1 MTLLLKKVACVPNL
15 FAYVRFFLY
24 LCAVFCKTEQIMY
37 NKQFLDTMRKSILS
51 VALCMFA
58 ALTMT
63 AQEVDKSKVTGNA
76 DAAAKA
82 GADLQKLENGDKAW
96 KFDGTVGLN
105 AAATGLV
112 NWAAGGKNNVNGIVY
127 AKLHLL
133 YHKDAIAWETN
144 FDTDFGLTWI
154 DQDEDAFQKSSDN
167 IKLAT
172 KFGWEFKTNWY
183 LTVLGSFQ
191 SQYALGRSYET
202 GYNPIISK
210 WLAPSY
216 TDVSVGIDW
225 KKSYNGAD
233 FSIYLSPVAGRVT
246 TAYIGDK
253 WNNKYSAEYD
263 KEMGTTG
270 YNLRE
275 ALQSSIGT
283 YKYDDNGDKV
293 WRNARAEFG
302 LSFKGAIAYTYN
314 DFKLSTTLALFTP
327 YAGKGFDLKE
337 AYDKN
342 HGAGAWDALPDAD
355 RYFKYSNKNRQFG
368 LFDVDWDVALSYQ
381 FLKCLQVTLQTSLK
395 YYPGTLIEKVDKTTG
410 VASMAERCQFKGVIG
425 LGVGYSF

>member
-1 MTLLLKKVACVPNL
+1 
-15 FAYVRFFLY
+15 
-24 LCAVFCKTEQIMY
+24 
-37 NKQFLDTMRKSILS
+37 MRKSILS
-51 VALCMFA
+51 VALCLMA
-58 ALTMT
+58 ALPMM
-63 AQEVDKSKVTGNA
+63 AQEVDKAKVTNNA

-82 GADLQKLENGDKAW
+82 GADLQKLENGEKAW

-154 DQDEDAFQKSSDN
+154 DQKEDAFQKSSDN

-172 KFGWEFKTNWY
+172 KFGWEFHPTWY

-191 SQYALGRSYET
+191 SQYALGRNYVD

-233 FSIYLSPVAGRVT
+233 FSIYLSPIAGRIT
-246 TAYIGDK
+246 TAYTGEK
-253 WNNKYSAEYD
+253 WNERYT
-263 KEMGTTG
+263 KEAWLAADPTRTEADWTPAVYETMKTAGAD
-270 YNLRE
+270 LRTE
-275 ALQSSIGT
+275 LQKLNGT
-283 YKYDDNGDKV
+283 YQYNAVGEKV

-302 LSFKGAIAYTYN
+302 LSFKGSIAYTYN
-314 DFKLSTTLALFTP
+314 DFKLGTTLTLFSP
-327 YAGKGFDLKE
+327 YQGKGFSLKDLYE
-337 AYDKN
+337 AD
-342 HGAGAWDALPDAD
+342 HGAGSWETRDKNENYFEFSNNN
-355 RYFKYSNKNRQFG
+355 RYFG
-368 LFDVDWDVALSYQ
+368 MFDVDWDVNLSYQ

-395 YYPGTLIEKVDKTTG
+395 YYPGTLIADKDG
-410 VASMAERCQFKGVIG
+410 NMSERCQFKGVIG